1 MNIKVSFDNV
11 SKKYNLEKNKKD
23 KIKELFLGSR
33 SKSEFYGV
41 RNISFNVLE
50 GETIGFVGVNG
61 SGKSTMSNLLAK
73 TIPPTSGNITMEGQ
87 PSLIA
92 IAAGLNNSLTGKDN
106 IYLKC
111 LMMGFSN
118 KQIDTMY
125 QSIVDFADIGE
136 FIDQPVK
143 NYSSGMKSRLGF
155 AISVHNNPDIL
166 IIDEALSVGDQTF
179 YQKCVDKI
187 TEFKKQGKTIFFVS
201 HSISQIEKICD
212 RVAWMH
218 YGKLIMID
226 ETKVVVAEYKKYI
239 NWFNKLA
246 KEHQIHYQNTQKE
259 ERKKPLKQDEL
270 LRKKSSNNKVKKS
283 WSSKIQLFMAALL
296 LLLSVFGLFYGKA
309 IEQELKGNRKQETSN
324 NQEEA
329 TVAVSDIWHPLDID
343 GVIITQD
350 AALYND
356 NMTTELSNKTLNFG
370 QEVQLVSQNSN
381 VTEIVWDDDLGKKY
395 LKNEDV
401 SSVVNENK
409 TITTSTFAPYFSDN
423 VVNSYEFLFQF
434 LGSSVTDLE
443 ANLYNAEQTIYNG
456 TPAVYLENENIYY
469 LIEQEV
475 VTAIVIVDV
484 PEIGPTDINVAEQ
497 DIIYNRER
505 TMFLIKAEN
514 MQFIVNNV
522 KKTLTIQSI

>member
-23 KIKELFLGSR
+23 KIKDLFLGR
-33 SKSEFYGV
+33 KSKSEFYGV

-73 TIPPTSGNITMEGQ
+73 TIPPTSGNITMDGQ

-118 KQIDTMY
+118 KQIDAMY

-155 AISVHNNPDIL
+155 AISVHNDPDIL

-239 NWFNKLA
+239 NWFNRLA

-259 ERKKPLKQDEL
+259 ERRKPLKQEEL
-270 LRKKSSNNKVKKS
+270 GRKKSINNKLKKS
-283 WSSKIQLFMAALL
+283 WSRKIQVIMAALL

-309 IEQELKGNRKQETSN
+309 IEQEWKDNRKQEASKKP
-324 NQEEA
+324 EEDA
-329 TVAVSDIWHPLDID
+329 VAVTDSWHPLDKG

-356 NMTTELSNKTLNFG
+356 NMTTELSNKTLSFG
-370 QEVQLVSQNSN
+370 QEVHLVSQNST
-381 VTEIVWDDDLGKKY
+381 VTEIALNDDHGKKY
-395 LKNEDV
+395 IKNEDV
-401 SSVVNENK
+401 SLKITENK
-409 TITTSTFAPYFSDN
+409 SITPATFAPYFSDN

-434 LGSSVTDLE
+434 IGSSVTDLE
-443 ANLYNAEQTIYNG
+443 ASLYNAEQTDYNG
-456 TPAVYLENENIYY
+456 MPAIYLETENIYY

-484 PEIGPTDINVAEQ
+484 PEISPTDINIEEQ
-497 DIIYNRER
+497 DFIYDKEKN
-505 TMFLIKAEN
+505 MFLVKAEN
-514 MQFIVNNV
+514 MQFIVNNGE
-522 KKTLTIQSI
+522 KTLTIQSI